1 MLNWQPA
8 WSRIERKW
16 PIRSNAKQ
24 RRFYGLSKIVAIDPA
39 APDAATIHRAVY
51 ILRQGGMVVVPTR
64 HLYGL
69 AVDALNAPAIERV
82 FAAKQR
88 PLDQPLLILVAARD
102 DVRKYAQAI
111 DAKAG
116 ILMDAFWP
124 GRLTVILDA
133 RPILP
138 PPLTGGTGR
147 VGIRLTGHPVCQA
160 LVRSLSRPMTATS
173 ANLSGQAGCGRIED
187 LHPAIVAAA
196 DLILDAGSL
205 KPGIGSTVVD
215 VQPDAV
221 QVLREGAVT
230 AAAIRAALDASTG
243 AGS

>member
-1 MLNWQPA
+1 
-8 WSRIERKW
+8 
-16 PIRSNAKQ
+16 
-24 RRFYGLSKIVAIDPA
+24 LSKIVAIDPA
-39 APDAATIHRAVY
+39 APDAATIHRAVD

-69 AVDALNAPAIERV
+69 AVDALHPPAIERV

-102 DVRKYAQAI
+102 DVRKFAQAI
-111 DAKAG
+111 DAKAE

-215 VQPDAV
+215 VQPDAL

-230 AAAIRAALDASTG
+230 AAAIRAALDASTDG
-243 AGS
+243 GS

>member
-1 MLNWQPA
+1 M
-8 WSRIERKW
+8 
-16 PIRSNAKQ
+16 
-24 RRFYGLSKIVAIDPA
+24 
-39 APDAATIHRAVY
+39 IHRAVG

-69 AVDALNAPAIERV
+69 AVDALNPPAIERV

-88 PLDQPLLILVAARD
+88 PLGQPLLILVAARD

-111 DAKAG
+111 DAKAEA
-116 ILMDAFWP
+116 LMDVFWP
-124 GRLTVILDA
+124 GKLTMILEA

-147 VGIRLTGHPVCQA
+147 VGIRLAGHPVCQT
-160 LVRSLSRPMTATS
+160 LVQSLARPLTATS
-173 ANLSGQAGCGRIED
+173 ANLSGHPGCRRIDD

-196 DLILDAGSL
+196 DLILDAGPL

-215 VQPDAV
+215 VQSAAV

-230 AAAIRAALDASTG
+230 ATAIRAALDASKG

>member
-1 MLNWQPA
+1 
-8 WSRIERKW
+8 
-16 PIRSNAKQ
+16 
-24 RRFYGLSKIVAIDPA
+24 
-39 APDAATIHRAVY
+39 
-51 ILRQGGMVVVPTR
+51 MVVVPTR

-69 AVDALNAPAIERV
+69 AVDALNPPAIERV
-82 FAAKQR
+82 FAAKKR

-102 DVRKYAQAI
+102 DVRKFAQAI
-111 DAKAG
+111 DAKAE

-215 VQPDAV
+215 VQPDAL

-230 AAAIRAALDASTG
+230 AAAIRAALDASTDG
-243 AGS
+243 GS

>member
-1 MLNWQPA
+1 M
-8 WSRIERKW
+8 
-16 PIRSNAKQ
+16 
-24 RRFYGLSKIVAIDPA
+24 
-39 APDAATIHRAVY
+39 IHRAVY

-69 AVDALNAPAIERV
+69 AVDALNPTAIERV

-88 PLDQPLLILVAARD
+88 PLDQPLLILVAARH
-102 DVRKYAQAI
+102 DVRKYVQAT
-111 DAKAG
+111 DAKAEA
-116 ILMDAFWP
+116 LMDAFWP
-124 GRLTVILDA
+124 GKLTVIFDA

-138 PPLTGGTGR
+138 PSLTGGTGR

-160 LVRSLSRPMTATS
+160 LVRSLSRPLTATS
-173 ANLSGQAGCGRIED
+173 ANLSGQAGCRRIEE
-187 LHPAIVAAA
+187 LHPAIAAAA
-196 DLILDAGSL
+196 DLILDAGPL

-215 VQPDAV
+215 VQSVAV

-243 AGS
+243 GGS

>member
-1 MLNWQPA
+1 M
-8 WSRIERKW
+8 
-16 PIRSNAKQ
+16 
-24 RRFYGLSKIVAIDPA
+24 SKIVSIHPA
-39 APDAATIHRAVY
+39 APDAALIHRAVY

-69 AVDALNAPAIERV
+69 AVDALNPPAIERV

-111 DAKAG
+111 DAKAEV
-116 ILMDAFWP
+116 LMDAFWP
-124 GRLTVILDA
+124 GRLTIILDA

-138 PPLTGGTGR
+138 PLLTGGTGR
-147 VGIRLTGHPVCQA
+147 VGIRLTDHPICQA
-160 LVRSLSRPMTATS
+160 LMRSLSRPLTATS
-173 ANLSGQAGCGRIED
+173 ANLSGQPGCSRIED
-187 LHPAIVAAA
+187 LHPAIAAAA
-196 DLILDAGSL
+196 DLILNAGPL

-215 VQPDAV
+215 VQPAAV
-221 QVLREGAVT
+221 QVLREGSVT
-230 AAAIRAALDASTG
+230 AAAIRAALESSTG